1 MQHTII
7 YTACHGLVVIF
18 LKESFYSGHG
28 LKVLNSIVFIKKTKN
43 QYSYNHVCIH
53 SEQTKKTLSNGSI
66 FFKFIFVFFIPKNK
80 F

>member
-18 LKESFYSGHG
+18 LKESFYSGFG
-28 LKVLNSIVFIKKTKN
+28 LKVLYSIVFIKKKN
-43 QYSYNHVCIH
+43 QYSYNHVCIN
-53 SEQTKKTLSNGSI
+53 SEQIKKILSNSSI